1 MVGNSIDITP
11 YVVPNVANT
20 ILSDTKISF
29 IYGWRDGGKSTTA
42 FNVLLWK
49 CLLDRH
55 FRFAHCRAKYNEI
68 AGSTFQTLKDCIKLM
83 KLENYFIIRND
94 RFQIINKQNPDNYFF
109 GASADQPDKIRSTA
123 NLSGFI
129 VDEAHDL
136 TESDFSSL
144 IGTLRENKN
153 LAVPT
158 KSIFIFN
165 NDKVKEKSFISKNFF
180 NNESAMY
187 DKVDRCLVTYL
198 DNPFID
204 KEKTKE
210 KLLQVCLG
218 DVNKFNYLMSGEF
231 MKEQNENPFFY
242 SLSQIHK
249 TDDEYMPD
257 TQQFID
263 LSFDFNANPCTLV
276 VGQHDRKN
284 KTFHVFDYLTANQDT
299 LTGLTPLE
307 AVCTLFERIYIK
319 SGITSNYKLRI
330 TGDASGQSSNADR
343 QKNQNYYT
351 TIQRIL
357 KVHLKS
363 QASIRSTN
371 LPHEISGNI
380 CNHALRTLQS
390 RILFHTNGSV
400 YHLFQEMES
409 AQADEKNT
417 LNTWKKEAGGHGVD
431 AVRYLFTDLWFKAKD
446 WFNFINNMK

>member
-1 MVGNSIDITP
+1 MIKIDKSAYSSKFYDIIYSHDRYIIAFGGRGSGKTDSFYLKYLLELFQPYYFRLCYVNKEKANIRDQQYAGFKRVAKRIGIYDKLKFFDGDYRIINPANGNSLIPKGMDDPEKTKGLDDITAIWWDEINKGTLEDFVTLNALLRSP
-11 YVVPNVANT
+11 QAEY
-20 ILSDTKISF
+20 LQFSISF
-29 IYGWRDGGKSTTA
+29 
-42 FNVLLWK
+42 
-49 CLLDRH
+49 
-55 FRFAHCRAKYNEI
+55 
-68 AGSTFQTLKDCIKLM
+68 
-83 KLENYFIIRND
+83 
-94 RFQIINKQNPDNYFF
+94 NPVSERSWLRQYFF
-109 GASADQPDKIRSTA
+109 SKENAYE
-123 NLSGFI
+123 LSEEF
-129 VDEAHDL
+129 AYN
-136 TESDFSSL
+136 
-144 IGTLRENKN
+144 TL
-153 LAVPT
+153 L
-158 KSIFIFN
+158 SH
-165 NDKVKEKSFISKNFF
+165 S
-180 NNESAMY
+180 
-187 DKVDRCLVTYL
+187 TYL
-198 DNPFID
+198 DNEFID
-204 KEKTKE
+204 QDAYMETLIQNAKGNKN
-210 KLLQVCLG
+210 KLVVDIKGLWGVL
-218 DVNKFNYLMSGEF
+218 DNK
-231 MKEQNENPFFY
+231 NPFFY
-242 SLSQIHK
+242 ALSQIHK
-249 TDDEYMPD
+249 TEDEYIPD
-257 TQQFID
+257 AQQFID

-307 AVCTLFERIYIK
+307 AVCTSFERIYIK

-363 QASIRSTN
+363 QASIRNMN
-371 LPHEISGNI
+371 LPHEISGDI

-446 WFNFINNMK
+446 WFNFIINIK

>member
-1 MVGNSIDITP
+1 MTLDESAYSSKFYNVIHSHDRYIIAFGGRGSGKTDSFYLKYLLELFQPYYFRLCYVNKEKANIRDQQYAGFKRVAKRIGIYDKLKFFDGDYRIINPANGNSLIPKGMDDPEKTKGLDDITAIWWDEINKGTLEDFVTLNALLRSP
-11 YVVPNVANT
+11 QAEY
-20 ILSDTKISF
+20 LQFSISF
-29 IYGWRDGGKSTTA
+29 
-42 FNVLLWK
+42 
-49 CLLDRH
+49 
-55 FRFAHCRAKYNEI
+55 
-68 AGSTFQTLKDCIKLM
+68 
-83 KLENYFIIRND
+83 
-94 RFQIINKQNPDNYFF
+94 NPVSERSWLRQYFF
-109 GASADQPDKIRSTA
+109 SKENAYE
-123 NLSGFI
+123 LSEEF
-129 VDEAHDL
+129 AYN
-136 TESDFSSL
+136 
-144 IGTLRENKN
+144 TL
-153 LAVPT
+153 L
-158 KSIFIFN
+158 SH
-165 NDKVKEKSFISKNFF
+165 S
-180 NNESAMY
+180 
-187 DKVDRCLVTYL
+187 TYL
-198 DNPFID
+198 DNEFID
-204 KEKTKE
+204 QDAYMETLIQNAKGNKN
-210 KLLQVCLG
+210 KLVVDIKGLWGVL
-218 DVNKFNYLMSGEF
+218 DNK
-231 MKEQNENPFFY
+231 NPFFY
-242 SLSQIHK
+242 ALSQIHK

-299 LTGLTPLE
+299 STGLTPLE
-307 AVCTLFERIYIK
+307 AVCTLFERIYIR

-363 QASIRSTN
+363 QASIRNMN
-371 LPHEISGNI
+371 LPHEISGDI